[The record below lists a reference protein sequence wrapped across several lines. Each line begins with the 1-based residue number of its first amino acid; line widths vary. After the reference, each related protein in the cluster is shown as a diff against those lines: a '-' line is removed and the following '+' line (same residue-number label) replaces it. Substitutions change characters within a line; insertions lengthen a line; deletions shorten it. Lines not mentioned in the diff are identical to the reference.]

1 MAFQSDKSTTN
12 EVLTA
17 AVPQKTKG
25 TKTLVTI
32 DDTKT
37 KVSRSSI
44 KVVYKEPKEGK
55 HYAMQI
61 RLL

>member
-1 MAFQSDKSTTN
+1 MAFQSDKMTTN

-17 AVPQKTKG
+17 AVPQMTKG

-32 DDTKT
+32 DITKT

-44 KVVYKEPKEGK
+44 KVV
-55 HYAMQI
+55 I
-61 RLL
+61 